1 MDFTRAIAKSFRRFN
16 WGLYCVLL
24 LTAAFPTVYTT
35 ARIHFLGD
43 LPSDWGFNI
52 ASQLAWV
59 NLALEVLQEG
69 LILPLFHCIGATI
82 ADRDATVRKTRSGM
96 AAVLALLLAFAAVI
110 LVSADSLVE
119 WMAQKPG
126 LADETAGYIRLEMI
140 GAVLFSLARFMG
152 VVLILM
158 NLRLHLYAI
167 LGIQSV
173 LSVACDALFLSALD
187 VSLQL
192 GVNGVAY
199 SNALA
204 SFAALAYSVAVFSR
218 KANMNLSDW
227 RMRRGDFGWMRA
239 WVKVG
244 GFSGVDSLV
253 RNSFYLLFISRMI
266 NVVEEQ
272 GTYWIANGFIWG
284 WLLLPLLPLADLLK
298 RDAAGAGVTDHR
310 EKTFAYFGIAAGLCA
325 LWLATIPGWGVFFG
339 EILNAPEPEKAAE
352 LVLLL
357 LPFYAFFCFNTLMD
371 SVFYGKGRTEL
382 LAIQSV
388 VTNFSVY
395 GAAFVLFQAGVFSP
409 TLASIA
415 LLFGTGIMVD
425 SVVTFAMY
433 RNLLLKHGGML

>member
-1 MDFTRAIAKSFRRFN
+1 MAFVAKSFGRFN
-16 WGLYCVLL
+16 WGLYCALL

-59 NLALEVLQEG
+59 NLALEVLQEA

-82 ADRDATVRKTRSGM
+82 ADSKATIRKTRSGM
-96 AAVLALLLAFAAVI
+96 TVVFAMHAAFAAAVLA
-110 LVSADSLVE
+110 SADLLVE
-119 WMAQKPG
+119 WMAQKPD

-152 VVLILM
+152 IVFVLM
-158 NLRLHLYAI
+158 NLRFHLYAI
-167 LGIQSV
+167 LGVQTV
-173 LSVACDALFLSALD
+173 LSVFCDAFFLSALD
-187 VSLQL
+187 FSLQL
-192 GVNGVAY
+192 GVSGIAY

-204 SFAALAYSVAVFSR
+204 SLAALTYSIAVFTR
-218 KANMNLSDW
+218 KTGMRAADW
-227 RMRRGDFGWMRA
+227 LTRRGDFNWMRA
-239 WVKVG
+239 WAKVG
-244 GFSGVDSLV
+244 GFSGGDSLV
-253 RNSFYLLFISRMI
+253 RNVFYLLFISRMI

-298 RDAAGAGVTDHR
+298 RDAAGAESIDHR
-310 EKTFAYFGIAAGLCA
+310 EKTFAYFGIAAGICA
-325 LWLATIPGWGVFFG
+325 LWAATIPGWDAFAKIV
-339 EILNAPEPEKAAE
+339 LNAPDPGKIVE

-357 LPFYAFFCFNTLMD
+357 LPFYVLFCFNTLMD
-371 SVFYGKGRTEL
+371 SVFYGKGKTDL

-395 GAAFVLFQAGVFSP
+395 GAAFILFQAGVFSP

-415 LLFGTGIMVD
+415 LLFGTGILVD
-425 SVVTFAMY
+425 SIVTFVMY
-433 RNLLLKHGGML
+433 RNLILKNGGML

>member
-1 MDFTRAIAKSFRRFN
+1 MTVAKSFRRFN
-16 WGLYCVLL
+16 WGLYCALL

-59 NLALEVLQEG
+59 NLALEVLQEA
-69 LILPLFHCIGATI
+69 LILPLFHCIGSTI
-82 ADRDATVRKTRSGM
+82 ANRDATIQKTRSGM
-96 AAVLALLLAFAAVI
+96 SAVFAMHAAFAAV
-110 LVSADSLVE
+110 VFASADSLVE
-119 WMAQKPG
+119 WMAQKSEI
-126 LADETAGYIRLEMI
+126 ADETADYIRLEMI
-140 GAVLFSLARFMG
+140 GSVLFSLVRFMG
-152 VVLILM
+152 IVFVLM
-158 NLRLHLYAI
+158 NLRFHLYAI
-167 LGIQSV
+167 LAIQSV
-173 LSVACDALFLSALD
+173 LSVFCDAFFISALD
-187 VSLQL
+187 FSLQL
-192 GVNGVAY
+192 GVNGIAY

-204 SFAALAYSVAVFSR
+204 SFATLAYSASVFSR
-218 KANMNLSDW
+218 KMGMSAANW
-227 RMRRGDFGWMRA
+227 RPRSGDFGWMRVWA
-239 WVKVG
+239 KVG

-284 WLLLPLLPLADLLK
+284 WLLLPILPLGDLLK
-298 RDAAGAGVTDHR
+298 RDAAGAGAIDHR
-310 EKTFAYFGIAAGLCA
+310 EKTFAYFGIAAGICA
-325 LWLATIPGWGVFFG
+325 LWAATIPGWGAFAETV
-339 EILNAPEPEKAAE
+339 LNAPEPEKIAE

-357 LPFYAFFCFNTLMD
+357 LPFYVLFCFNTLMD
-371 SVFYGKGRTEL
+371 SVFYGKGKTEL

-415 LLFGTGIMVD
+415 LLFGTGILVD
-425 SVVTFAMY
+425 SVVTFIMY
-433 RNLLLKHGGML
+433 RNLILKRGGML